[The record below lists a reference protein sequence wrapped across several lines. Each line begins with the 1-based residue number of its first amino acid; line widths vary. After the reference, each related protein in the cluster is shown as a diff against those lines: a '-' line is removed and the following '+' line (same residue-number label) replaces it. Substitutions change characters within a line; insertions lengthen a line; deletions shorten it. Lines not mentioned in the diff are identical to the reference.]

1 MKNKEL
7 KEKVE
12 LLKSQL
18 KAAEIANGVI
28 QVRKHTFLILIVWPN
43 VCILN
48 LVQLTNELNISGYKW
63 CTTGVSKL
71 QPVGEMRAAKPFHLA
86 CEAVLSMMKKI

>member
-28 QVRKHTFLILIVWPN
+28 QVRKHTFLILIV
-43 VCILN
+43 
-48 LVQLTNELNISGYKW
+48 
-63 CTTGVSKL
+63 
-71 QPVGEMRAAKPFHLA
+71 
-86 CEAVLSMMKKI
+86 